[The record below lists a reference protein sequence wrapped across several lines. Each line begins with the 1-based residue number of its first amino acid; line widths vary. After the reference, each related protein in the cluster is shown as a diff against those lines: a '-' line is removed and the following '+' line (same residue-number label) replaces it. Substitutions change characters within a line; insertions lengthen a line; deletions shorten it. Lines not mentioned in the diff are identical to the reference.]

1 MGGAER
7 GPRHGGARPPSF
19 SCMSMAC
26 INTAGV
32 TQRNGQ
38 SVLRLSASFYST
50 SSEHVCRGVNLPR
63 LVCRISLE
71 SFFFRVKFV
80 SFILVSQRHTDPT
93 PANTLPRAS
102 SGSWRDSKA
111 ARRHPAHR
119 QRVPAVQGHSRLVKT
134 CVQMSAPHRRSHTRR
149 CCIRGAAATLA
160 LRTTR
165 QATAPSGSPS
175 RHRRDLT

>member
-1 MGGAER
+1 MIIFTACAGSVRWNFATSRLRRLRYGGAER
-7 GPRHGGARPPSF
+7 GPRHGGARPPSI

-71 SFFFRVKFV
+71 SFFFRVKSV
-80 SFILVSQRHTDPT
+80 SFILVSQKHTDPT
-93 PANTLPRAS
+93 LANTLPRAS

-111 ARRHPAHR
+111 ARRHPALR
-119 QRVPAVQGHSRLVKT
+119 QPGCSRPFKASQDVRADECPSPA
-134 CVQMSAPHRRSHTRR
+134 
-149 CCIRGAAATLA
+149 
-160 LRTTR
+160 
-165 QATAPSGSPS
+165 
-175 RHRRDLT
+175 